1 MRVFPVFL
9 PSTEGTA
16 VFASAPTHAL
26 VEPDNG
32 KHNNDEDYGSNHSI
46 RHVL

>member
-1 MRVFPVFL
+1 MRVLPVFL

-32 KHNNDEDYGSNHSI
+32 KHNNDEDYGSKHSI

>member
-1 MRVFPVFL
+1 MRVLPVFL

-16 VFASAPTHAL
+16 VFASAPTPTL
-26 VEPDNG
+26 VEPDYG
-32 KHNNDEDYGSNHSI
+32 KHDSDEDYGSNHSI